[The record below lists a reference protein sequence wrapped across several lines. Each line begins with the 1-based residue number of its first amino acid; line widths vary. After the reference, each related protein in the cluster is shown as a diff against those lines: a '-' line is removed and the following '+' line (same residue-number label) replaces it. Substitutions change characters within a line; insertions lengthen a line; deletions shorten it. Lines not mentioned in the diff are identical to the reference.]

1 MPKKCI
7 LILLDGLGDRPF
19 KELNHQTPLEAAHTP
34 VLDRIAA
41 NGASGLYH
49 AGIMGQALP
58 SENAHFALFGY
69 DLDAFPG
76 RGAIEALGAGI
87 GLGNT
92 DVGILAHFVSMEE
105 KENVFWLKQNKPDL
119 SDEES
124 RTFFG
129 LCTDVVMD
137 GIHFRFVPTHNFRG
151 ILVLSGAVSP
161 FITDT
166 DPFIDDRP
174 LIEPEPLAAYT
185 KDISAQNTA
194 KALKNYIL
202 HVHRLL
208 ENHELNRK
216 REKEN
221 KPVING
227 VVTQRP
233 GRLKAVM
240 PFGEKYGLAGCSIS
254 SGLVYHGLATYLGMD
269 HKVVKDTGRPGE
281 DLAHRI
287 QMAYL
292 MTNQYDFI
300 HVHTKTPDEAAHTK
314 HPVAK
319 KQVIESLD
327 EGIGSVIEPLLEDPD
342 ILLVVASDHSTPSSG
357 PLIHSGEP
365 VPVIMHGNNVRRDTI
380 RVYDEIH
387 AGNGLLGHLR
397 GKEIMY
403 LILNHLNK
411 IKLAGIMDCPE
422 DQPFWPG
429 RYKPFG
435 IKRS

>member
-1 MPKKCI
+1 
-7 LILLDGLGDRPF
+7 LGDRPY
-19 KELNHQTPLEAAHTP
+19 KELNHKTPLEAAHTP

-87 GLGNT
+87 GLRDT
-92 DVGILAHFVSMEE
+92 DVGILAHFVSMEK
-105 KENVFWLKQNKPDL
+105 KENVFWLKQNKPIL
-119 SDEES
+119 SDEEF
-124 RTFFG
+124 RAFFA
-129 LCTDVVMD
+129 LSTDVVME

-151 ILVLSGAVSP
+151 ILVLSGGVSP

-166 DPFIDDRP
+166 DPFINGRP
-174 LIEPEPLAAYT
+174 LIEPEPLAMYT
-185 KDISAQNTA
+185 EDMSSQNTA

-202 HVHRLL
+202 HVHRVLKD
-208 ENHELNRK
+208 HELNRQRK
-216 REKEN
+216 KEN
-221 KPVING
+221 KPIING

-233 GRLKAVM
+233 GRLRMVM
-240 PFGEKYGLAGCSIS
+240 PFCEKYGLAGCSIS
-254 SGLVYHGLATYLGMD
+254 SGLVYRGLAAYLGMD
-269 HKVVKDTGRPGE
+269 HKAVEDTERPGG

-287 QMAYL
+287 QMAYQ
-292 MTNQYDFI
+292 MRNQYDFI
-300 HVHTKTPDEAAHTK
+300 HVHTKTPDEAAHTSN
-314 HPVAK
+314 PVAK

-327 EGIGSVIEPLLEDPD
+327 EGVGSVIQPLLEDPD

-365 VPVIMHGNNVRRDTI
+365 VPVIMHGSNVRKDD
-380 RVYDEIH
+380 VKAYDEIH
-387 AGNGLLGHLR
+387 AANGLLGHLR
-397 GKEIMY
+397 GKEIIY
-403 LILNHLNK
+403 LILSHLNK

-429 RYKPFG
+429 RYKPFWING
-435 IKRS
+435 S